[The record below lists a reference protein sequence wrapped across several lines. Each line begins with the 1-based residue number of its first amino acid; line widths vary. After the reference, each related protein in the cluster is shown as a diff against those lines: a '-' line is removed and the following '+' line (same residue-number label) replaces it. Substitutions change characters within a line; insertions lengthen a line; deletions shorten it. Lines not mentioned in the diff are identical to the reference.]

1 MKFLTCPL
9 CKIKGEPEKGNPIV
23 WFHATTDNRGAPLTH
38 KWSVNSGRMFTM
50 KATEDDS
57 VV

>member
-1 MKFLTCPL
+1 MKFYTCPI
-9 CKIKGEPEKGNPIV
+9 CKVKGEQEKGNPIV
-23 WFHATTDNRGAPLTH
+23 WYHVTTDNRGMKLTH

-50 KATEDDS
+50 KATDDDA

>member
-1 MKFLTCPL
+1 MKFYICPI
-9 CKIKGEPEKGNPIV
+9 CKIKGEAEKGNPIV
-23 WFHATTDNRGAPLTH
+23 WFHLTTDNRGAPSTH

>member
-1 MKFLTCPL
+1 MKYFICPL
-9 CKIKGEPEKGNPIV
+9 CKTKGEPEKGNPIV
-23 WFHATTDNRGAPLTH
+23 WFHSTTDNRGAPLTH